1 MNTLP
6 FFGIRMNTLGFRV
19 ESTGGG
25 CLAYVKHIDD
35 ERYVMVTDGDGY
47 GIDRISPDFWA
58 VCAYLTETDQ
68 PVAEHLADDGDL
80 SLDAALRA
88 VGVAA

>member
-35 ERYVMVTDGDGY
+35 ERYVMVTDGDGC
-47 GIDRISPDFWA
+47 GIDRINPDFWA
-58 VCAYLTETDQ
+58 VCSYSTATDE
-68 PVAEHLADDGDL
+68 PIAEHLANDGDL

-88 VGVAA
+88 VGVAV